1 MQRACTVSEG
11 SAHRAETAAALYQ
24 FSAVVQRQRRTKYD
38 LAGERSDEIACSGR
52 TDELQRTAAPTHK
65 CQPGNALATGSYQTH
80 IKSRAHR
87 PCTAPET
94 FRLSSLSLSGRVWLM
109 NASAVGVQITK
120 SLTSLNSVADTLLR
134 HPTVTLTLT
143 LTKPIFTD
151 NAPITTE
158 NKHTTYDVSC
168 LRMSA
173 ISCVLS
179 TESQKTIRY
188 VSVVGELNYA
198 NTNTIHI
205 WAYCT
210 QE

>member
-1 MQRACTVSEG
+1 
-11 SAHRAETAAALYQ
+11 
-24 FSAVVQRQRRTKYD
+24 
-38 LAGERSDEIACSGR
+38 
-52 TDELQRTAAPTHK
+52 
-65 CQPGNALATGSYQTH
+65 
-80 IKSRAHR
+80 
-87 PCTAPET
+87 
-94 FRLSSLSLSGRVWLM
+94 M

-210 QE
+210 QEWWGRCRYDSNGSLPDNCKRPPGRPRITWLNTVQRDLRAYNLTLVPEPSSVRAEVTTLWRYTNTFIIIIIYYYYYYYGATHS